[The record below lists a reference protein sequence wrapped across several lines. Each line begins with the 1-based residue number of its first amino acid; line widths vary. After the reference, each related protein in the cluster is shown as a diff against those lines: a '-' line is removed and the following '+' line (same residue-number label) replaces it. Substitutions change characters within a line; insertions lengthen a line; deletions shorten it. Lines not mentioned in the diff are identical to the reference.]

1 MVKILVTGS
10 AGFLGKNVFN
20 YLKDKHQLYGISRR
34 TSQTTT
40 HPSDITN
47 QTIEQLLNNLNPD
60 IIIHTA
66 ALTGVDYCESHKEEA
81 WKTNVLGT
89 ENLINWCKKN
99 SKKMIYISTDYVYPG
114 ISNNYDENSEV
125 SPISVYGITKLEAER
140 KVQTLKYWTILRP
153 TVIFG
158 YDEGGN
164 NFLMQMLALKEKRK
178 IPFDQISNPT
188 DVKVLCEYI
197 DKVIDS
203 KIEGIFI
210 ATGPETIDR
219 YEFALLIAKIFN
231 IDENLLERTSTV
243 EFNQIAKRPLNNG
256 TNSSKLRS
264 ILNYKCLTL
273 HQSLESIKN
282 QISKAH

>member
-114 ISNNYDENSEV
+114 ILNNYDENSEV
-125 SPISVYGITKLEAER
+125 NPISVYGITKLEAER
-140 KVQTLKYWTILRP
+140 KVRALKNWTILRP

-158 YDEGGN
+158 YDKGGN
-164 NFLMQMLALKEKRK
+164 NFLMQMLTLKEKRK

-210 ATGPETIDR
+210 ATGPETIGR

-231 IDENLLERTSTV
+231 IDKSLLERTSTA
-243 EFNQIAKRPLNNG
+243 ELNQIAKRPLNNG
-256 TNSSKLRS
+256 TNSSKLMS
-264 ILNYKCLTL
+264 TLNYKCPTL
-273 HQSLESIKN
+273 QQSLELIKN
-282 QISKAH
+282 QMSKAH

>member
-1 MVKILVTGS
+1 MKILVTGS
-10 AGFLGKNVFN
+10 AGFVGKNIFN
-20 YLKDKHQLYGISRR
+20 NLKNKHQMFGISRR
-34 TSQTTT
+34 NSLTTT
-40 HPSDITN
+40 HTQDITDKN
-47 QTIEQLLNNLNPD
+47 IETILNELNPD
-60 IIIHTA
+60 IIIHSA
-66 ALTGVDYCESHKEEA
+66 ALSSVDYCESHKEEA
-81 WKTNVLGT
+81 WNTNVLGT
-89 ENLINWCKKN
+89 ENLVNWCKKN